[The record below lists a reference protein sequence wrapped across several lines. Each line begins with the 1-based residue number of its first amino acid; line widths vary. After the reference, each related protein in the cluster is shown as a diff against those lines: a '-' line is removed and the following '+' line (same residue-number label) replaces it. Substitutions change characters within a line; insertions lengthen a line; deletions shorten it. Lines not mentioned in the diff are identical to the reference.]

1 MSAQDVIRK
10 ALLWGVVWT
19 TLVTIVASVAGALV
33 ADLSGMLGALL
44 GGGIGFAFLA
54 ITPLSIVWGLKAGRG
69 NVLEPGFFAVV
80 LGMWLGKFVIFLA
93 LVFWL
98 GDLDWAHRETLFL
111 TIVASL
117 LAGLA
122 TDVVV
127 VIRSRMPYVDVPLPN
142 SDGSAPAGS
151 PSTESQ

>member
-1 MSAQDVIRK
+1 VNAQTVIRK
-10 ALLWGVVWT
+10 ALFWGVVWT
-19 TLVTIVASVAGALV
+19 SLVTIVASIAGALV
-33 ADLSGMLGALL
+33 AELQGMLGALV
-44 GGGIGFAFLA
+44 GGGIGFVFLA

-80 LGMWLGKFVIFLA
+80 LGMWLGKFVAFLA

-117 LAGLA
+117 LVGLA

-127 VIRSRMPYVDVPLPN
+127 VIRSRMPYVDVALPE
-142 SDGSAPAGS
+142 
-151 PSTESQ
+151 STDSH

>member
-1 MSAQDVIRK
+1 MSPQAVIRK
-10 ALLWGVVWT
+10 AVFWGVIWT
-19 TLVTIVASVAGALV
+19 SLVTIIASVAGALV
-33 ADLSGMLGALL
+33 ADLAGMLGALL
-44 GGGIGFAFLA
+44 GGGIGFVFLA
-54 ITPLSIVWGLKAGRG
+54 LTPLSIIWGLKAGKG

-80 LGMWLGKFVIFLA
+80 LGIWLGKFVLFLA

-117 LAGLA
+117 LVGLA

-127 VIRSRMPYVDVPLPN
+127 VIRSRMPYVDVELP
-142 SDGSAPAGS
+142 G
-151 PSTESQ
+151 PSQP

>member
-1 MSAQDVIRK
+1 VSPQAVIRK
-10 ALLWGVVWT
+10 AVFWGVIWT
-19 TLVTIVASVAGALV
+19 SLVTIIASVAGALV
-33 ADLSGMLGALL
+33 ADLAGMLGALL
-44 GGGIGFAFLA
+44 GGGIGFVFLA
-54 ITPLSIVWGLKAGRG
+54 LTPLSIIWGLKAGKG

-80 LGMWLGKFVIFLA
+80 LGIWLGKFVLFLA

-117 LAGLA
+117 LVGLA

-127 VIRSRMPYVDVPLPN
+127 VIRSRMPYVDVELP
-142 SDGSAPAGS
+142 G
-151 PSTESQ
+151 PSQP

>member
-1 MSAQDVIRK
+1 MNAQTVIRK
-10 ALLWGVVWT
+10 ALFWGVVWT
-19 TLVTIVASVAGALV
+19 SLVTIVASIAGALV
-33 ADLSGMLGALL
+33 AELQGMLGALV
-44 GGGIGFAFLA
+44 GGGIGFVFLA

-80 LGMWLGKFVIFLA
+80 LGMWLGKFVAFLA

-117 LAGLA
+117 LVGLA

-127 VIRSRMPYVDVPLPN
+127 VIRSRMPYVDVALPE
-142 SDGSAPAGS
+142 
-151 PSTESQ
+151 STDSH

>member
-1 MSAQDVIRK
+1 MSPQGVIRR
-10 ALLWGVVWT
+10 AIFWGVIWT
-19 TLVTIVASVAGALV
+19 SLVTIVASVAGALV
-33 ADLSGMLGALL
+33 AELPGMLGALL
-44 GGGIGFAFLA
+44 GGAIGFAFLA

-80 LGMWLGKFVIFLA
+80 LGMWLAKFVVFLA

-98 GDLDWAHRETLFL
+98 GDLSWAHRETLFL

-117 LAGLA
+117 LVGLA

-127 VIRSRMPYVDVPLPN
+127 VIRSRMPYVDVTLP
-142 SDGSAPAGS
+142 DRPAD
-151 PSTESQ
+151 

>member
-1 MSAQDVIRK
+1 VNAQTVIRK
-10 ALLWGVVWT
+10 ALFWGVVWT
-19 TLVTIVASVAGALV
+19 SLVTIVASVAGALV
-33 ADLSGMLGALL
+33 AELQGMLGALV
-44 GGGIGFAFLA
+44 GGGIGFVFLA

-80 LGMWLGKFVIFLA
+80 LGMWLGKFVAFLA

-117 LAGLA
+117 LVGLA

-127 VIRSRMPYVDVPLPN
+127 VIRSRMPYVDVALPE
-142 SDGSAPAGS
+142 
-151 PSTESQ
+151 STDSH